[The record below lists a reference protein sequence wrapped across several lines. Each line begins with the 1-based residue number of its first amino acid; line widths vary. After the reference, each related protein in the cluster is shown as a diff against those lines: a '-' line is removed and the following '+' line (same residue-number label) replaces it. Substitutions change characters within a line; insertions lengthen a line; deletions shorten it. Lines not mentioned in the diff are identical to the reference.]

1 MIHLN
6 NFLKYLDENKKIG
19 GVLGFVSN
27 EQYILQGLTNDTD
40 FLKFMFNYLGDNL
53 NHFYYYFL
61 ANFEKK
67 IRNDIIDNK
76 LFKCSD
82 LLIMLHQEIRD
93 IYFLNVYGKERDLW
107 IKNSKSF
114 DKTIEKILKNYDPL
128 YLVYLRE
135 KGYGQLADLC
145 FDIYLYYSF
154 LGGIPGEYNT
164 FIENYRKFLEYEWR
178 ETDSTNINTPKNWQY
193 SYFIKEELTHNINQN
208 FF

>member
-1 MIHLN
+1 MIN
-6 NFLKYLDENKKIG
+6 QRYFLKYLDESKRIG

-27 EQYILQGLTNDTD
+27 EQYILQGLKNDTD
-40 FLKFMFNYLGDNL
+40 FLRFMFDYLSDNL

-67 IRNDIIDNK
+67 IRNEIIENK
-76 LFKCSD
+76 FFQCSS

-93 IYFLNVYGKERDLW
+93 IYFLNVYGKEKDLW
-107 IKNSKSF
+107 IKNSKSI
-114 DKTIEKILKNYDPL
+114 DKTIERILKNYDPL
-128 YLVYLRE
+128 YLLYLKE

-154 LGGIPGEYNT
+154 LGGIIGEYNT

-178 ETDSTNINTPKNWQY
+178 ETDFTNVITPENWQY
-193 SYFIKEELTHNINQN
+193 GYYITAEQIHNINQN
-208 FF
+208 YS